1 MSVLEVDNFVFA
13 EIGAPSWQIG
23 GRKGETLRKA
33 GGERGRTRLAE
44 EKGLSRL
51 LTFSERRKAPL
62 FSARLL
68 WRWTYVSFHSG
79 LAMLWPSPSVLSS
92 LLSLNKARLLVL
104 QEATKGDSFSWQP
117 SCPQGG
123 SISLREGALF
133 PSKAW
138 AACWP
143 QPRLRGWGSGCV
155 GPKGEPGWLN
165 TVSTTVYT
173 AAVLRRGVR
182 RALNKGRKQKSRKRI
197 FQAENWTAVK
207 GLTEESCLH
216 RGLHRRAC
224 EWRTV
229 SSWGG
234 VAGLV

>member
-1 MSVLEVDNFVFA
+1 MSVLEADNFVFA

-104 QEATKGDSFSWQP
+104 QEATKGGFLFLTAFLPPGRKHKLEGGCALSKQGLSCLLTPAP
-117 SCPQGG
+117 SPG
-123 SISLREGALF
+123 LRE
-133 PSKAW
+133 
-138 AACWP
+138 
-143 QPRLRGWGSGCV
+143 R
-155 GPKGEPGWLN
+155 
-165 TVSTTVYT
+165 
-173 AAVLRRGVR
+173 VR
-182 RALNKGRKQKSRKRI
+182 RSQRRAWVTQHSVHRSVHGCRP
-197 FQAENWTAVK
+197 ET
-207 GLTEESCLH
+207 GCEESS
-216 RGLHRRAC
+216 
-224 EWRTV
+224 E
-229 SSWGG
+229 
-234 VAGLV
+234 